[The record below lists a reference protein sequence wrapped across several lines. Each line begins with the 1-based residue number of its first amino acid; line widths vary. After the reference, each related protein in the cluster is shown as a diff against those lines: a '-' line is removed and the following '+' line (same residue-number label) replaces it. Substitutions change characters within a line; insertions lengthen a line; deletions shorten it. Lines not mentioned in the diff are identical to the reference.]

1 MVAGPRK
8 VSEGVEETA
17 EERGERQGQESIGM
31 KRLEHRH
38 PAFGGGQG
46 ERVSVANLSP
56 LWREDRLPDGRLP

>member
-38 PAFGGGQG
+38 PAF
-46 ERVSVANLSP
+46 RV
-56 LWREDRLPDGRLP
+56 